1 MIPQALRFRDRLLA
15 NTRPRIVE
23 TRDHVCAGPPQR
35 GLMCFTKKAF
45 MLPFRKRQFARLIV
59 VNKATAKKGVVIGR
73 SAAVVPCVVPAVP
86 ASTGGGG

>member
-59 VNKATAKKGVVIGR
+59 VNKATAKK
-73 SAAVVPCVVPAVP
+73 PEYW
-86 ASTGGGG
+86 STKAQWMPTQRLLGAKVT